1 MGVRVYRFSRVN
13 VMAGYCLITSGAT
26 LVNYDFIFQGMQ
38 AEFRSID
45 NLLDGKPGIEFV
57 NWDVA
62 LT

>member
-1 MGVRVYRFSRVN
+1 
-13 VMAGYCLITSGAT
+13 MAGYCLITSGAT

-45 NLLDGKPGIEFV
+45 NLSDGKPGIEFV
-57 NWDVA
+57 SWDVA